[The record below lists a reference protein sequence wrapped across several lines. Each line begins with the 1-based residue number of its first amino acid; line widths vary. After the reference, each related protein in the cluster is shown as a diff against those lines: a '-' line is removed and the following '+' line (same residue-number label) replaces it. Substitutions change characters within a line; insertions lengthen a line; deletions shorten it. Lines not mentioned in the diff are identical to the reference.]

1 MRFLGVLR
9 LGRIETR
16 LFRQHI
22 GLAAIIAGD
31 HVAYGGHGFAGDLHA
46 VGPHIGDV
54 AIFIQV
60 LRHPHGV
67 AGAEAQPARCFLLQ
81 GRCGERRRRVAAHRL
96 GLHRAYSK
104 AILLNG
110 FPRSIGCNIVQIKL
124 RQLLAIQYGE
134 ARLEGGTVGGNHLGF
149 HAPIFPRLVRFDLA
163 LAFHHQAQCHRLHA
177 ACALGAGQ
185 LAPQHRGKREAHQ
198 IIQRTPRQIGIDQR
212 LIQIARRL
220 HGLGDSG
227 LGDFIERHPARP
239 ALGQRA
245 LVFQPFQQMPA
256 DRLALA
262 IRIGR
267 QDHTVRP
274 LRRLANGG
282 ELLGTVRRN
291 LPRHGE
297 ILGGVHRSV
306 AGRQIAHMAKTGQ
319 HLIAAAEVLVDG
331 LRLGRRFNDNELH

>member
-1 MRFLGVLR
+1 MRFLGVLCLGGIESR
-9 LGRIETR
+9 L
-16 LFRQHI
+16 LRQHV

-31 HVAYGGHGFAGDLHA
+31 HVAHGGHGFAGDLHA
-46 VGPHIGDV
+46 IGPHVGDV

-60 LRHPHGV
+60 LRNPHGV
-67 AGAEAQPARCFLLQ
+67 AGTEAQPARCFLLQ
-81 GRCGERRRRVAAHRL
+81 GRCGERRRRVAVHRF
-96 GLHRAYSK
+96 GLHRPHGK

-124 RQLLAIQYGE
+124 RQFLAIQHRE
-134 ARLEGGTVGGNHLGF
+134 ARLEGGAIGGNHLGF
-149 HAPIFPRLVRFDLA
+149 HAPIFARLVRFDLA
-163 LAFHHQAQCHRLHA
+163 LAFHHQAQRHRLHA
-177 ACALGAGQ
+177 ARALGTGQ
-185 LAPQHRGKREAHQ
+185 LAPQHRRKREAHQ
-198 IIQRTPRQIGIDQR
+198 IIQRAPRQIGIDQR
-212 LIQIARRL
+212 LIEIARRL

-239 ALGQRA
+239 TLGQRA

-256 DRLALA
+256 DRLPLA

-297 ILGGVHRSV
+297 ILGGVHRAV
-306 AGRQIAHMAKTGQ
+306 AGRQIAHMAKAGQ
-319 HLIAAAEVLVDG
+319 HLIVAAEIFVDG